1 MTKESGH
8 RRIPTIRDVA
18 KLAGVSIATV
28 SRVLNNAD
36 HPVNEVT
43 KKKVLESAKELG
55 FRPNA
60 AAQELLTRTTS
71 TIGVLI
77 PDISNP
83 YYATILQGAQEVAE
97 KAGYYLLLG
106 HTNRDARRQSEHLAI
121 FAAKRV
127 AGVLVLGGSIS
138 QTDIQSLDAIGIPV
152 TVIGRHSFQLPS
164 VQVDNVEIGRIATQH
179 LLQSGCKS
187 IAFLA
192 GPSSSTTMKDR
203 VQGYRETIGGEGQ
216 VLWGELTSDWGSSA
230 VQQVEADGIVCG
242 NDMVALGALH
252 GLSLKNCRV
261 PQDVSVIGCDDIG
274 IARNT
279 VPPLTSIAVPSIQ
292 LGKQIVK
299 LLLTIIQKKEIP
311 REPEV
316 LPVQLH
322 VRASTRSLT

>member
-1 MTKESGH
+1 MTREREY

-28 SRVLNNAD
+28 SRVLNKAD
-36 HPVNEVT
+36 HPVNERT
-43 KKKVLESAKELG
+43 KERVLEAARELG

-97 KAGYYLLLG
+97 KAGYYMLLG
-106 HTNRDARRQSEHLAI
+106 NTNRDARRQAEHLAI

-138 QTDIQSLDAIGIPV
+138 KSDAQSLQSIGIPV
-152 TVIGRHSFQLPS
+152 TAIGRHPVHLPS
-164 VQVDNVEIGRIATQH
+164 VQVDNVEIGRMATNY
-179 LLQSGCKS
+179 LLQLGCTS

-192 GPSSSTTMKDR
+192 GPSSSTTMRDR
-203 VQGYRETIGGEGQ
+203 VFGYRETIGGAGQ
-216 VLWGELTSDWGSSA
+216 VLWGELTSEWGSHA
-230 VQQVEADGIVCG
+230 AQQVEADGIVCG
-242 NDMVALGALH
+242 NDLVALGALH
-252 GLSLKNCRV
+252 GLSLKKCRV
-261 PQDVSVIGCDDIG
+261 PQDVSVVGCDDIG

-279 VPPLTSIAVPSIQ
+279 LPPLTSIAVPSIQ
-292 LGKQIVK
+292 LGKQIVT
-299 LLLTIIQKKEIP
+299 LLLDIIQNKTLP
-311 REPEV
+311 AEPVV

-322 VRASTRSLT
+322 VRASTKEPV

>member
-1 MTKESGH
+1 M
-8 RRIPTIRDVA
+8 
-18 KLAGVSIATV
+18 
-28 SRVLNNAD
+28 
-36 HPVNEVT
+36 
-43 KKKVLESAKELG
+43 
-55 FRPNA
+55 
-60 AAQELLTRTTS
+60 
-71 TIGVLI
+71 
-77 PDISNP
+77 
-83 YYATILQGAQEVAE
+83 
-97 KAGYYLLLG
+97 
-106 HTNRDARRQSEHLAI
+106 
-121 FAAKRV
+121 